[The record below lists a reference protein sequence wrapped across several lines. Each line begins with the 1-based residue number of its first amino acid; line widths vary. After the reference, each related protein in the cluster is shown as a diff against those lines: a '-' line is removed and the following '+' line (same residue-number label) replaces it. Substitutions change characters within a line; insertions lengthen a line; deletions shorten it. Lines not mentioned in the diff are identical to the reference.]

1 VGGRRGPAG
10 RAQRP
15 RRWPPSPCCRLGAA
29 VLLVERLGYLTF
41 TVDYVRFAHDSGP
54 LALTALQVAALA
66 VACTVLAPISVRA
79 LRRTPPAPVPA

>member
-1 VGGRRGPAG
+1 VGGRRARRGAHRGQGAG
-10 RAQRP
+10 RPRP
-15 RRWPPSPCCRLGAA
+15 AARLGAA